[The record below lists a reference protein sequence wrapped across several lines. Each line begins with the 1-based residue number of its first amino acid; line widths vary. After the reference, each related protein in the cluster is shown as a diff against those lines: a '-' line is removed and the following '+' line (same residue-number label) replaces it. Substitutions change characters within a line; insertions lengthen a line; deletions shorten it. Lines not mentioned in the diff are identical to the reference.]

1 MIAAMTAT
9 YSLCSSYTTDII
21 VGPPPDAI
29 FYDELVFMLT
39 HYKEIMEDTEPLYHR
54 GLPHALFF
62 MPRTYGGSQGAEPKV
77 GQWSNICDEGA
88 ESLPKVRISD
98 LLLSQ
103 RSAMMRF
110 VNFVVPKFLLSLG
123 GSAAATAWW
132 GSATGMFGWMETM

>member
-9 YSLCSSYTTDII
+9 YSSYSSYTTDVV

-39 HYKEIMEDTEPLYHR
+39 HYEGIMEDTELLYHR

-77 GQWSNICDEGA
+77 GQWSSICDEGA
-88 ESLPKVRISD
+88 ESFPKVRVLD

-103 RSAMMRF
+103 RR
-110 VNFVVPKFLLSLG
+110 SLG

-132 GSATGMFGWMETM
+132 GSATGMFGCMETM